1 MGLYRHGLRS
11 ASLTADKPSI
21 VYVLKRESFEE
32 MEREDAAL
40 AAAFHAAIVRT
51 LADRLEFESAMAASL
66 QR

>member
-11 ASLTADKPSI
+11 ASLTADKASV
-21 VYVLKRESFEE
+21 VYVLTRENFETL
-32 MEREDAAL
+32 EREDFAL